1 MKLTIGKRETNKQQT
16 RRALLR
22 AAEQLFAEQGYHAT
36 TVHAIAEAAGVTER
50 TFFRYFASKA
60 DLVADDLSDW
70 LGVLERALG
79 ETAPGLPPLVAME
92 QAVQR
97 ALGEPGPVAAWLFP
111 SDSAGKVGP
120 RPDGLSG
127 VAQRVAEIILRSHL
141 DLAGNDLDE
150 GPHPIAARRVKA
162 GFRATVLARTSVAIV
177 RSAIATATRS
187 AALNGTTASL
197 DDIRA
202 LISEGFSL
210 VATSSAVPGGSATSR
225 RL

>member
-1 MKLTIGKRETNKQQT
+1 MKVGVGKRESHRQRT

-97 ALGEPGPVAAWLFP
+97 ALGEPGP
-111 SDSAGKVGP
+111 
-120 RPDGLSG
+120 
-127 VAQRVAEIILRSHL
+127 
-141 DLAGNDLDE
+141 
-150 GPHPIAARRVKA
+150 
-162 GFRATVLARTSVAIV
+162 
-177 RSAIATATRS
+177 
-187 AALNGTTASL
+187 
-197 DDIRA
+197 
-202 LISEGFSL
+202 
-210 VATSSAVPGGSATSR
+210 
-225 RL
+225 